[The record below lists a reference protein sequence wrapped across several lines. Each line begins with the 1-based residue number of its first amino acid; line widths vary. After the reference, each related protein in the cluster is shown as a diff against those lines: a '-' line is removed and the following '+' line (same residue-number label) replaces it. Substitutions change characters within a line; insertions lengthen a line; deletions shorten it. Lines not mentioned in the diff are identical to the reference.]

1 VFSNP
6 RRGGIIAIKLDGDEL
21 VDVKLTDGNQKLIIA
36 SANGNAVKFK
46 EEDVRVMGR
55 NSYGVRGMK
64 LEKDNV
70 VGMEIAMDS
79 LLTVTENGYGKRTNI
94 DEYRL
99 IRRGGKGVIN
109 IKTSKRN
116 GKVIGIK
123 TVKEDDEIICI
134 SENGILIRIPV
145 NGISEIGRNTQ
156 GVIIMKLNE
165 KDRVNGVAKILKSEE
180 VIVD

>member
-1 VFSNP
+1 
-6 RRGGIIAIKLDGDEL
+6 
-21 VDVKLTDGNQKLIIA
+21 
-36 SANGNAVKFK
+36 
-46 EEDVRVMGR
+46 
-55 NSYGVRGMK
+55 
-64 LEKDNV
+64 
-70 VGMEIAMDS
+70 
-79 LLTVTENGYGKRTNI
+79 
-94 DEYRL
+94 L